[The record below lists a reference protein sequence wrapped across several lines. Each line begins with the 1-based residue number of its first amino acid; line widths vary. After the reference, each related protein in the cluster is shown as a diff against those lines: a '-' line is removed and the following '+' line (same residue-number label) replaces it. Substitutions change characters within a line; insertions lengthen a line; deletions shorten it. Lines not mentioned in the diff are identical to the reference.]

1 MSGLYFFVIYC
12 LVMCLVC
19 CVDGLGG
26 VFFLVFLVFFVLCI
40 KIIAQKFVCY
50 QELIYLCIAIEN
62 CNVLD
67 V

>member
-1 MSGLYFFVIYC
+1 
-12 LVMCLVC
+12 MCLVC

-26 VFFLVFLVFFVLCI
+26 VFFLGFFSFFVLCI

-50 QELIYLCIAIEN
+50 QELIYLCIAIGN

>member
-1 MSGLYFFVIYC
+1 MSGLYFFCYLLPCDVF
-12 LVMCLVC
+12 
-19 CVDGLGG
+19 G
-26 VFFLVFLVFFVLCI
+26 VLCRWTWWCFFLGFSSFFVLCI

-50 QELIYLCIAIEN
+50 QELIYLCIAIGN